1 MTRRKLIQAAA
12 AVVAGQ
18 SAGGRALASPPQ
30 GREFRPY
37 TPPIPPKGRI
47 IDMHVHTWFQDEK
60 PAEPKFSERAWN
72 SSRPDGDFQMNASW
86 EQFRYDME
94 VVDKAVILHVAQ
106 DAGAAGNDQM
116 AAIAKRWPEKLV
128 PFGSVNPTLPGAL
141 EEFQRGVKELGLKGF
156 KLSPIYQKFDPMSAE
171 AARIYS
177 QAQEWGIP
185 LIFHT
190 ATAQAADVPL
200 KWANPVLFDE
210 VAYGF
215 PRLKIIM
222 AHFGHPWQRECTVM
236 ARKHP
241 NVYMELSANFYRPW
255 ELYQALQFAIGWGQ
269 TGKIFLGTDWP
280 VTTARETIEG
290 LRGLNQFAHGG
301 NPRIPE
307 EVIEGIIYRDA
318 LRILEIDG

>member
-1 MTRRKLIQAAA
+1 MGLKVAELRTFAGRDFGQDRGHRLGATTLMPRDHGVCNNLADGAGGVGMEPPVAEESMTRRKLLLAGAAL
-12 AVVAGQ
+12 VAGQ
-18 SAGGRALASPPQ
+18 TGMKCLAASPPQ

-37 TPPIPPKGRI
+37 TPPRPPKDRI
-47 IDMHVHTWFQDEK
+47 VDMHVHPWFQDEK
-60 PAEPKFSERAWN
+60 PSEPKFSKRAWN

-86 EQFRYDME
+86 EQFQYDMGA
-94 VVDKAVILHVAQ
+94 VDKAVILHVAR
-106 DAGAAGNDQM
+106 DLGTKGNDEM

-156 KLSPIYQKFDPMSAE
+156 KLSPIYQKFDPMSAV

-177 QAQEWGIP
+177 QAQEWRIP

-190 ATAQAADVPL
+190 ATAQASDVPL
-200 KWANPVLFDE
+200 KWANPLLFDD
-210 VAYGF
+210 VAHAF

-241 NVYMELSANFYRPW
+241 NVYME
-255 ELYQALQFAIGWGQ
+255 
-269 TGKIFLGTDWP
+269 
-280 VTTARETIEG
+280 
-290 LRGLNQFAHGG
+290 
-301 NPRIPE
+301 
-307 EVIEGIIYRDA
+307 
-318 LRILEIDG
+318 

>member
-1 MTRRKLIQAAA
+1 MTRRELLQAGAGLLAGQAAVSRLA
-12 AVVAGQ
+12 AV
-18 SAGGRALASPPQ
+18 PPQ

-37 TPPIPPKGRI
+37 TPPSPSKGRI
-47 IDMHVHTWFQDEK
+47 IDMHVHPWFQDEK
-60 PAEPKFSERAWN
+60 PSQPKFSERAWN

-86 EQFRYDME
+86 EQFQYDMGA
-94 VVDKAVILHVAQ
+94 VDKAVVLHVAR
-106 DAGAAGNDQM
+106 DLGTKGNDEI
-116 AAIAKRWPEKLV
+116 AALAKRWPEKLV

-141 EEFQRGVKELGLKGF
+141 EEFQRGVKELGLKGL

-190 ATAQAADVPL
+190 ATAQAPDVPL
-200 KWANPVLFDE
+200 KWANPILFDD
-210 VAYGF
+210 VAYAF

-241 NVYMELSANFYRPW
+241 NVFIELSANFYRPF
-255 ELYQALQFAIGWGQ
+255 ELYQALQLALGWGQ

-280 VTTARETIEG
+280 VTTARETMAG
-290 LRGLNQFAHGG
+290 LRGLNQFATGG
-301 NPRIPE
+301 NPRIPDD
-307 EVIEGIIYRDA
+307 VIEGIIHRDA
-318 LRILEIDG
+318 LKILEIDS